1 MKEEPKLHQFGA
13 GVRGGIGEYDMFYK
27 FQTARSET
35 PVSCGTSD
43 VGEEGGD

>member
-35 PVSCGTSD
+35 PYRAGLPMW
-43 VGEEGGD
+43 GKAGIR